1 MESAGQ
7 QGVKPLASPEL
18 NPCVLLLLLLPLIY
32 IYKLHPFCQ
41 QFGAYRS
48 K

>member
-18 NPCVLLLLLLPLIY
+18 NPCVLLLLLPLIY